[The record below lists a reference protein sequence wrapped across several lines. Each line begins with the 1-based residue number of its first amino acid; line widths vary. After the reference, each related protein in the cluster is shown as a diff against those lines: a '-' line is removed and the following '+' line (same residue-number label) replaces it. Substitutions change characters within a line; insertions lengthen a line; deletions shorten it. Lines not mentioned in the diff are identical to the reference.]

1 MVGRPHQCSLTLAL
15 LNSSSSSSLFFQGT
29 NISLY
34 SEVNSSRNS
43 LESSQQE
50 DVLFIIYVF
59 FPKCYFWFCLDVS
72 SSTVQLITLLLF
84 NIFKY
89 YIQERNYIKK
99 VLFLIKKF
107 NSFQI
112 FTSKSRI
119 GNWSVDVGGSALF
132 WPQGAGLQV
141 QANLDRSEKIWL
153 NGTLEG
159 GCLKT
164 AAGYMHRK
172 LYFNQ
177 TVIKATEKTIAMT
190 PQMTL
195 CPAPGHCEDLSV
207 MACMGTNH
215 TLVLD
220 VQTSENCS
228 KSKSLGQVSAVTS
241 DKKLILT
248 VSGCLESLTA
258 AEV

>member
-1 MVGRPHQCSLTLAL
+1 ML
-15 LNSSSSSSLFFQGT
+15 LLFLLRCFIKYSTT
-29 NISLY
+29 NNIDHIKKFS
-34 SEVNSSRNS
+34 
-43 LESSQQE
+43 
-50 DVLFIIYVF
+50 
-59 FPKCYFWFCLDVS
+59 KA
-72 SSTVQLITLLLF
+72 LLF